1 MPAIA
6 GGLLLLGGSWL
17 TLRELTNVTD
27 AMTRFALVA
36 SAGAGIYLAGKKL
49 KVF

>member
-6 GGLLLLGGSWL
+6 GGVLLIGGAWL
-17 TLRELTNVTD
+17 ALRELRQTTD
-27 AMTRFALVA
+27 SMTKLALVA